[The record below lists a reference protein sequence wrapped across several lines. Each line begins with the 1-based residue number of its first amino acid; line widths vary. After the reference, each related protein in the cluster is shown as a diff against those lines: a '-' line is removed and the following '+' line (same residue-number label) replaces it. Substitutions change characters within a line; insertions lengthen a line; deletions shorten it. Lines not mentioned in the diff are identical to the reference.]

1 MLSKNKQNQVGS
13 LTHYRTLTFV
23 SKTGSLVVDNFR
35 EIKMT
40 CNKYQTLDN
49 LKEKVVFPLQV
60 AIFSF
65 KIFNF

>member
-1 MLSKNKQNQVGS
+1 MEQNQVGS
-13 LTHYRTLTFV
+13 LAHYKALTFDF
-23 SKTGSLVVDNFR
+23 KTGSLVVENLR
-35 EIKMT
+35 KIKMT
-40 CNKYQTLDN
+40 CNKYQMLDS